1 MASALRKRLSYANV
15 GVTIALILA
24 LGGFAIAAVPSS
36 GTVIRAC
43 YAKDTG
49 ELRVIDPAKKGPAG
63 HCGEGERKLSFNQRG
78 PTGRPGTPGANGVN
92 GVNGVNGANG
102 ATSVQVRVSGQGTAA
117 AGGRASGA
125 NAGSGGA
132 ATCQGAGCLALGG
145 AGGTGGSIGGTG
157 GTGGAGGPGTA
168 TCPGANCTGQ
178 PGPPGNPG
186 GASPTQDGDPGVG
199 GTVGE
204 RADCQPGERA
214 VGGGPYITGG
224 QASVYRNHPATTS
237 SSSPPDPGVTPTAW
251 YIEGYNSLPG
261 GGTVSV
267 KAYAVCASP

>member
-1 MASALRKRLSYANV
+1 VASALRKRLNYANV

-24 LGGFAIAAVPSS
+24 VSGFAIASIPSS
-36 GTVIRAC
+36 GGVIRAC
-43 YAKDTG
+43 YAKKTG
-49 ELRVIDPAKKGPAG
+49 ALRVIDTAKKGPAG
-63 HCGEGERKLSFNQRG
+63 KCAKGERKLSFNQRG
-78 PTGRPGTPGANGVN
+78 PTGLPGTPGANGVN
-92 GVNGVNGANG
+92 GVNG
-102 ATSVQVRVSGQGTAA
+102 ATSVQVRVSGQGTAT

-125 NAGSGGA
+125 NAGSGGTA
-132 ATCQGAGCLALGG
+132 SCQGGGCLAIGG
-145 AGGTGGSIGGTG
+145 AGGTGGSISGTG
-157 GTGGAGGPGTA
+157 GSGGAGGPGTA
-168 TCPGANCTGQ
+168 TCPGATCTGQ
-178 PGPPGNPG
+178 PGPPGDPG

-237 SSSPPDPGVTPTAW
+237 SSAPPDAVVTPTAW

-261 GGTVSV
+261 GSTVSV